1 MTRNERYLMG
11 RERRAIFRR
20 VFVESQD
27 GRTVLALILN
37 RCGYFS
43 LDPSIVSPELISLS
57 NYILAEMGSI
67 NTANIYGLADAIAK
81 ASNDADLDEYLS
93 AGDRDEEVE

>member
-1 MTRNERYLMG
+1 VTRNERYLMG

-20 VFVESQD
+20 VFVENQD

-67 NTANIYGLADAIAK
+67 NTANIYGLTDAIAK
-81 ASNDADLDEYLS
+81 ASNDADLDEYLA
-93 AGDRDEEVE
+93 AGTGDEEVD